1 MIVVVADTSGLLAA
15 LDRDHPAGAAA
26 REVLRTAGTLVVS
39 PVLLAELDHLARRI
53 LGPEA
58 AIAAVD
64 DIRRWV
70 RAGRAVLPEIT
81 VDTLDTAQS
90 VRAMYAGLGLDIAD
104 AVNVALAA
112 QFRTD
117 NMLTLD
123 QRDFRAIIPLTA
135 AHKAFRVLPD
145 DL

>member
-1 MIVVVADTSGLLAA
+1 MIIVVADTSGLLAA
-15 LDRDHPAGAAA
+15 LDATHPLGASA
-26 REVLRTAGTLVVS
+26 REVLRTAGTLVIS

-53 LGPEA
+53 LGPQA
-58 AIAAVD
+58 AHAAVD

-81 VDTLDTAQS
+81 ADTLDTAQA
-90 VRAMYAGLGLDIAD
+90 VRLRHAALGLDLAD

-112 QFRTD
+112 EFRTD
-117 NMLTLD
+117 CVLTLD
-123 QRDFRAIIPLTA
+123 QRDFRAISPLTV
-135 AHKAFRVLPD
+135 HQAFRILPH